1 MNEEAFRKTVIET
14 LRYDNKWKEMKATL
28 MPIITRSEINSVSQ
42 FAFAT
47 RSYQHWEDIELRV
60 PVPLINLA
68 NNHEN
73 NINKLFRY
81 VYQETPDYDLQNILI
96 KPKIMGS
103 EEEEYV
109 ENDVVFDEIQDTMI
123 QGIRDAKYLI
133 WISVP
138 WFSNKV
144 FYTEL
149 LKKKQFGLSIR
160 IIESDEDSNQNLFLR
175 LEREFDCIKI
185 PHFGNWG
192 KNLMHHKFCIVD
204 MEYVMHGSYNW
215 TKAANYNGETL
226 ETSIDRELVK
236 KFAGQFIKMYTEG
249 KTTEAS
255 MF

>member
-1 MNEEAFRKTVIET
+1 
-14 LRYDNKWKEMKATL
+14 MKATL
-28 MPIITRSEINSVSQ
+28 MPIITRSEINSVPQ
-42 FAFAT
+42 FAFAL

-68 NNHEN
+68 NDHEGDV
-73 NINKLFRY
+73 NKLFRY
-81 VYQETPDYDLQNILI
+81 VYQETPDFDLQDILI
-96 KPKIMGS
+96 KPKIIGS

-109 ENDVVFDEIQDTMI
+109 ENDVVFDEIQDTLI

-133 WISVP
+133 WISVA
-138 WFSNKV
+138 WFSNEV

-149 LKKKQFGLSIR
+149 LRKKQAGLNIR
-160 IIESDEDSNQNLFLR
+160 IIESDEDSNHSLFSK
-175 LEREFDCIKI
+175 LESQFDCIKI

-236 KFAGQFIKMYTEG
+236 KFADQFIKMYTEG
-249 KTTEAS
+249 RNTNIS
-255 MF
+255 F

>member
-1 MNEEAFRKTVIET
+1 MNEETFRKTVIET
-14 LRYDNKWKEMKATL
+14 LRYDNKWKEAKATL
-28 MPIITRSEINSVSQ
+28 MPIITRSEINSVPQ

-68 NNHEN
+68 NEYEGD
-73 NINKLFRY
+73 ISKLFRY
-81 VYQETPDYDLQNILI
+81 VYQETPDYDLQDIHI
-96 KPKIMGS
+96 KPKIIGT
-103 EEEEYV
+103 EEEDYV
-109 ENDVVFDEIQDTMI
+109 ENDVVFNEIQDTLI

-133 WISVP
+133 WISVA
-138 WFSNKV
+138 WFSNEV

-149 LKKKQFGLSIR
+149 LKKKQSGLNIR
-160 IIESDEDSNQNLFLR
+160 VIVSDEESNQTLFPK
-175 LEREFDCIKI
+175 LEKEFDCIKI

-236 KFAGQFIKMYTEG
+236 KFADQFIKMYTEG
-249 KTTEAS
+249 KNTD
-255 MF
+255 FDW